1 MDNFDKRWAK
11 SKRRQQHHNY
21 NTTTTTTITTTRDT
35 PTIAS
40 QVDTMLVVGLRVPQT
55 MRDEFPDFDVPP
67 LKEAKKIVEAVER
80 ERDREEAL
88 RQERGGKENEV
99 RLHEMD

>member
-1 MDNFDKRWAK
+1 MSSSGAMNHTAVLG
-11 SKRRQQHHNY
+11 SSLHGG
-21 NTTTTTTITTTRDT
+21 
-35 PTIAS
+35 
-40 QVDTMLVVGLRVPQT
+40 MLVVRLRVPQT
-55 MRDEFPDFDVPP
+55 MRDEFPDFDVLP
-67 LKEAKKIVEAVER
+67 LKEAKKIVEALER

>member
-1 MDNFDKRWAK
+1 MRPN
-11 SKRRQQHHNY
+11 
-21 NTTTTTTITTTRDT
+21 
-35 PTIAS
+35 
-40 QVDTMLVVGLRVPQT
+40 RVSLTQ
-55 MRDEFPDFDVPP
+55 PDFDVLP
-67 LKEAKKIVEAVER
+67 LKEAKKIVEALER

>member
-1 MDNFDKRWAK
+1 MSSSGAMNHTAVLGSFL
-11 SKRRQQHHNY
+11 HGE
-21 NTTTTTTITTTRDT
+21 
-35 PTIAS
+35 
-40 QVDTMLVVGLRVPQT
+40 MLVVRLRVPQT
-55 MRDEFPDFDVPP
+55 MRDEFPDFDVLP
-67 LKEAKKIVEAVER
+67 LPEAKKIVEALER

>member
-1 MDNFDKRWAK
+1 
-11 SKRRQQHHNY
+11 
-21 NTTTTTTITTTRDT
+21 
-35 PTIAS
+35 
-40 QVDTMLVVGLRVPQT
+40 
-55 MRDEFPDFDVPP
+55 MRDEFPDFDVLP

>member
-1 MDNFDKRWAK
+1 
-11 SKRRQQHHNY
+11 
-21 NTTTTTTITTTRDT
+21 
-35 PTIAS
+35 
-40 QVDTMLVVGLRVPQT
+40 
-55 MRDEFPDFDVPP
+55 MRDEFPEFDVLP
-67 LKEAKKIVEAVER
+67 LVEARKIAEGLER

>member
-1 MDNFDKRWAK
+1 MVPFLIYYHLSQEYYHSKYKLHLDNRCYLG
-11 SKRRQQHHNY
+11 SGRGMRPN
-21 NTTTTTTITTTRDT
+21 
-35 PTIAS
+35 
-40 QVDTMLVVGLRVPQT
+40 RVSLTQ
-55 MRDEFPDFDVPP
+55 PDFDVLP
-67 LKEAKKIVEAVER
+67 LKEAKKIVEALER